1 MSENRLKGRFSKRN
15 KLKPKTLNYFIENEL
30 SSSFT
35 SSKKSVIQGK
45 SLLYC

>member
-15 KLKPKTLNYFIENEL
+15 KLKPKTLNYFLENEL
-30 SSSFT
+30 SSFT
-35 SSKKSVIQGK
+35 SSKKSVVQGK